1 MYESW
6 NIYEFAYF
14 ASNAFN
20 GKFRTSYE
28 YIFFYFMF
36 QIGSDIRLKYLFVL
50 RAVEVIIID
59 VSREKRAWIN
69 YKVENIF

>member
-1 MYESW
+1 
-6 NIYEFAYF
+6 
-14 ASNAFN
+14 
-20 GKFRTSYE
+20 
-28 YIFFYFMF
+28 MF

>member
-1 MYESW
+1 MNPEIFTNLHISRQTRLMG
-6 NIYEFAYF
+6 NLEQAMNTF
-14 ASNAFN
+14 
-20 GKFRTSYE
+20 
-28 YIFFYFMF
+28 FFYFMF

-69 YKVENIF
+69 CKVENIF